1 MNTPNITRLS
11 FWSSLAAKGWRPV
24 RYRHAALGVKTG
36 TGAALSR
43 SAGVDIFSGQP
54 IATEI
59 ARVETP
65 TWERVYNSAKDTTRL
80 VPKWPV
86 FVTHGPLSG
95 VHYIE
100 GRKLGRFLAS
110 VTDSLK

>member
-1 MNTPNITRLS
+1 MNTPNITHLS
-11 FWSSLAAKGWRPV
+11 FWSSLAAEGWRPV

-36 TGAALSR
+36 TGAALSCR
-43 SAGVDIFSGQP
+43 ASVGGQY
-54 IATEI
+54 ITTECAT
-59 ARVETP
+59 VETP
-65 TWERVYNSAKDTTRL
+65 TWERVYNSAKDTTKL
-80 VPKWPV
+80 VAKWPV